1 MNRVLMSGNDAVVE
15 GAIRA
20 GLDCYFGYP
29 ITPQNEIIGGMAARL
44 PPLGRVFLQ
53 SESELAAVSMVQGAA
68 AAGKRA
74 MTTSSSPGI
83 SLMQEGISYMSGA
96 QVPAVI
102 VNVQRGGPGLGNIAG
117 AQGDYFQATRGGG
130 NGDYRN
136 IVLAPA
142 SAQEMLDFT
151 FEAFDLADQYRV
163 PVMVLSDGRLGQTME
178 PVELRDPPARKR
190 QPKPWALTGAEG
202 RAPNYIRSFRLP
214 PPDLAEHNREL
225 QKVYRE
231 IERREARAEL
241 YETTDAALVFA
252 AYGTCARLCREA
264 VHLLRDGGL
273 KAGMFRPIT
282 LWPYPSKKL
291 QAAVKKA
298 KRVVVVEMSAGQMI
312 DDVRLALADHV
323 PIDFVGRMGGEAPSV
338 KELVALGRKL
348 LGKKGRPR

>member
-1 MNRVLMSGNDAVVE
+1 MNKVLMSGNDAVVE

-44 PPLGRVFLQ
+44 PALGRVFLQ
-53 SESELAAVSMVQGAA
+53 SESELAAVSMVEGAA

-74 MTTSSSPGI
+74 MTTSSSPGV
-83 SLMQEGISYMSGA
+83 SLMQEGISYMAGA

-102 VNVQRGGPGLGNIAG
+102 VNVQRGGPGLGNIGA
-117 AQGDYFQATRGGG
+117 AQGDYFQSTRGGG
-130 NGDYRN
+130 NGDYHN

-151 FEAFDLADQYRV
+151 FQAFDLADQYRV

-178 PVELRDPPARKR
+178 PVELRDPPARKPP
-190 QPKPWALTGAEG
+190 PKPWALTGAEG
-202 RAPNYIRSFRLP
+202 RAANYVHSFRLP
-214 PPDLAEHNREL
+214 PVDLAEHNREL

-241 YETTDAALVFA
+241 HDTTDAALVFA

-264 VHLLRDGGL
+264 VEALRDEGL

-298 KRVVVVEMSAGQMI
+298 KRVVVVELSAGQML
-312 DDVRLALADHV
+312 DDVRLALADRV
-323 PIDFVGRMGGEAPSV
+323 PIEFVGRMGGEAPSV
-338 KELVALGRKL
+338 KELVALGRKF
-348 LGKKGRPR
+348 LGKKGNRR

>member
-1 MNRVLMSGNDAVVE
+1 MNKVLMSGNDAVVE

-68 AAGKRA
+68 ATGRRT

-96 QVPAVI
+96 QTPVVI
-102 VNVQRGGPGLGNIAG
+102 VNVQRGGPGLGNIGA

-151 FEAFDLADQYRV
+151 FEAFDLADQYRM

-190 QPKPWALTGAEG
+190 QPKPWALTGADG
-202 RAPNYIRSFRLP
+202 RAQNYVRSFRLP
-214 PPDLAEHNREL
+214 PVDLAAHNRDL

-231 IERREARAEL
+231 IERREPRAEL
-241 YETTDAALVFA
+241 LDTADAALVFV

-264 VHLLRDGGL
+264 VEHLRDEGL
-273 KAGMFRPIT
+273 KVGMFRPIT
-282 LWPYPSKKL
+282 LWPFPGKKL
-291 QAAVKKA
+291 QSAMKKA
-298 KRVVVVEMSAGQMI
+298 RRVAVVELSAGQMI
-312 DDVRLALADHV
+312 DDVRLALADRL
-323 PIDFVGRMGGEAPSV
+323 PIEFVGRMGGEAPSV
-338 KELVALGRKL
+338 KELVALGRKF
-348 LGKKGRPR
+348 LGKKGRP